1 MKFVKI
7 FCGYCSVWKVCFL
20 ILEINGSKT
29 EMMVPTVESGRM
41 EKKNTNPFTNTSNH
55 KALKNFSKPSTRRK
69 ENPNIKK
76 KKKKRSKHPP
86 SITTGWNRS
95 KRCKIP
101 PYYQQIKCIKQL
113 KCIKYLRIGEKTE
126 KEVNGGESRC
136 SSAVKNTLRSGWR
149 GLAKVGS
156 VSACVRRWGQ
166 GRGFFVFGA
175 VMVWSWSDLAETWW
189 REPLL
194 SPSKVAPGVTSLWP
208 WVSTMCVY
216 LPKCHENSGSF
227 GNIVLVKLFVF
238 LEIRVDEKVCE
249 NTCNIV

>member
-20 ILEINGSKT
+20 ILEINGSET
-29 EMMVPTVESGRM
+29 EMMVPTVELGRM

-113 KCIKYLRIGEKTE
+113 KCMKYLRIGEKTE
-126 KEVNGGESRC
+126 KVVDGGESRC

-166 GRGFFVFGA
+166 GRAEGSLCLELWWYEVGVILLKPDEESCCFCHQRLHLVWLLFDRGSQQCVFIYQNA
-175 VMVWSWSDLAETWW
+175 MKTQVCL
-189 REPLL
+189 
-194 SPSKVAPGVTSLWP
+194 VT
-208 WVSTMCVY
+208 
-216 LPKCHENSGSF
+216 
-227 GNIVLVKLFVF
+227 LF
-238 LEIRVDEKVCE
+238 
-249 NTCNIV
+249 

>member
-1 MKFVKI
+1 
-7 FCGYCSVWKVCFL
+7 
-20 ILEINGSKT
+20 
-29 EMMVPTVESGRM
+29 MMVPMVESGRM

-55 KALKNFSKPSTRRK
+55 EALKNFSKPSTRRK

-76 KKKKRSKHPP
+76 KEREANTQP

-101 PYYQQIKCIKQL
+101 PYYQQIKCIK
-113 KCIKYLRIGEKTE
+113 YLRVGEKTE
-126 KEVNGGESRC
+126 KEIDGGESWC

-156 VSACVRRWGQ
+156 VSVCVRRWGQ

-189 REPLL
+189 RELL
-194 SPSKVAPGVTSLWP
+194 LLPSKVALGVTSLWP

-227 GNIVLVKLFVF
+227 GNVVLVTLFVF
-238 LEIRVDEKVCE
+238 FG
-249 NTCNIV
+249 NTCGWKNVWKYM